1 MGRVGAD
8 GETGDFKGLMLS
20 NSGPVFL
27 GSWGFFFGQGADRVS
42 ARPAKAGGRPA
53 GTCHDAH
60 GGRGRVMTK
69 REATLNERTRM
80 YSRHTQ
86 RSAVPLRSS

>member
-27 GSWGFFFGQGADRVS
+27 GSRGFFFGQGADRLSAPTRDGPGLAGRHPFRRSPPASFTKDATDSTGVVGSFSKPCVGVS
-42 ARPAKAGGRPA
+42 RRIISGKF
-53 GTCHDAH
+53 
-60 GGRGRVMTK
+60 
-69 REATLNERTRM
+69 
-80 YSRHTQ
+80 
-86 RSAVPLRSS
+86 